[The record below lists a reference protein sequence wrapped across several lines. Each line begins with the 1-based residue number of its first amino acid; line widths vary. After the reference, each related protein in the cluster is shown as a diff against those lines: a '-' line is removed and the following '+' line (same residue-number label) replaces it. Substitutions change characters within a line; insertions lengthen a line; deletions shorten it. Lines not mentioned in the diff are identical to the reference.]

1 VNLIHTIH
9 QPAGDGPYPTLLT
22 LHGRGANAMDLL
34 GLAPYICGGK
44 FLVIC
49 PQGPLETPI
58 GPGMT
63 GYAWYPMSMGG
74 PPDVEAMLSSRE
86 KLEMFLEQCIE
97 RYPMDPKRL
106 ALLGFSQG
114 GVMAY
119 SLGLSKPQSFS
130 ALAALSTWLPRELAP
145 RLDIGDGVRHLPVL
159 VQHGTDDSTIE
170 VARARDSVE
179 RLRDLKVPLTYR
191 EYDMGH
197 EISPRGLGDLSAW
210 LDEKVLK
217 KGTVRA

>member
-9 QPAGDGPYPTLLT
+9 QPTGDGPYPTLLT

-58 GPGMT
+58 GAGMT

-74 PPDVEAMLSSRE
+74 PPDIEAMLSSRE
-86 KLEMFLEQCIE
+86 RLETFLEQCLE
-97 RYPMDPKRL
+97 RYPIDPKRL

-119 SLGLSKPQSFS
+119 SLALSKPQRFS
-130 ALAALSTWLPRELAP
+130 ALAALSTWLPGELAQ
-145 RLDIGDGVRHLPVL
+145 RLGIGDGVRDLPVL
-159 VQHGTDDSTIE
+159 VQHGTDDPTIE

-179 RLRDLKVPLTYR
+179 RLRDLKVQLTYR
-191 EYDMGH
+191 EYGMGH
-197 EISPRGLGDLSAW
+197 EITPRGLGDLSAW

-217 KGTVRA
+217 NEK

>member
-1 VNLIHTIH
+1 MNLIHTIH
-9 QPAGDGPYPTLLT
+9 QPTGDGPYPTLLT

-58 GPGMT
+58 GAGMT

-74 PPDVEAMLSSRE
+74 PPDIEAMLSSRE
-86 KLEMFLEQCIE
+86 RLETFLEQCLE
-97 RYPMDPKRL
+97 RYPIDPKRL

-119 SLGLSKPQSFS
+119 SLALSKPQRFS
-130 ALAALSTWLPRELAP
+130 ALAALSTWLPGELAQ
-145 RLDIGDGVRHLPVL
+145 RLGIGDGVRDLPVL
-159 VQHGTDDSTIE
+159 VQHGTDDPTIE

-179 RLRDLKVPLTYR
+179 RLRDLKVQLTYR
-191 EYDMGH
+191 EYGMGH
-197 EISPRGLGDLSAW
+197 EITPRGLGDLSAW

-217 KGTVRA
+217 NEK